1 MSAPG
6 RGTAIR
12 LVDCAKTFPNGTR
25 AVERTTLEMKGGGT
39 IVFLGP
45 SGCGKTTLLRVIAGL
60 EAPDAGGRVFFDD
73 EDVTE
78 LPIERRNVGM
88 VFQSYA
94 LFPNMNVEENI
105 AYGLTVHGATPQGRA
120 RRVDEMLEMMQ
131 IGELRERRVTELSG
145 GQRQRV
151 ALARAIAVQPRVLL
165 LDEPLTALDAL
176 LRERLRIEIDVLLHS
191 LGITAAYVTHDQ
203 GEAMAIGDRI
213 AVMNRGAVVQ
223 VGSPREIYYKPAS
236 SFVADFIGTMNR
248 VGGTLRDGALELPG
262 GRIPWAQAGSG
273 AMQVLFRPNDARI
286 VPAAGAQLCGVVAQQ
301 FFLGDRTRL
310 HVSGVADR
318 MVVVETTEH
327 REFHTGETIGLR
339 IEPGA
344 LLRLRE

>member
-1 MSAPG
+1 MSANG
-6 RGTAIR
+6 GTAIR
-12 LVDCAKTFPNGTR
+12 LVACAKTFPNGTR
-25 AVERTTLEMKGGGT
+25 ALERTTLELKGGET

-73 EDVTE
+73 EDVTA

-94 LFPNMNVEENI
+94 LFPNMNVEENV
-105 AYGLTVHGATPQGRA
+105 AYGLKVHGATPQKRVK
-120 RRVDEMLEMMQ
+120 RVDEMLQMMQ

-151 ALARAIAVQPRVLL
+151 ALARAIAAQPRVLL

-213 AVMNRGAVVQ
+213 AVMNCGAIVQ
-223 VGSPREIYYKPAS
+223 TGTPREIYYKPAS

-248 VGGTLRDGALELPG
+248 VSGTLRDGLLELRG
-262 GRIPWAQAGSG
+262 GRIPWTQEGAGTV
-273 AMQVLFRPNDARI
+273 QVLFRPNDARI
-286 VPAAGAQLCGVVAQQ
+286 VADAEAQLHGVVEQQ

-310 HVSGVADR
+310 HVSGVADTI
-318 MVVVETTEH
+318 VVVETSEH
-327 REFHTGETIGLR
+327 REFRVGQSVGLR

-344 LLRLRE
+344 LLRLRD